1 MVRTSRKSSS
11 RRSRRG
17 FTLVELMVA
26 IAVMALMALL
36 SWRGLDGMSRAQTQ
50 TQARSDEIL
59 VLQAGLAQW
68 KADLDAMADGPQI
81 TSLDWDGR
89 VLRITRSSSAG
100 AADGLRVVA
109 WTRRTGAGSSWL
121 RWQSPPMTTLSDWQA
136 YWAQASIWAQNAG
149 DEEKKREVAVFP
161 LDEWQIFYYRGG
173 AWSNPLSSDGTTA
186 AGPKSAIPDGVR
198 LVLTLAPTQPIGG
211 ILSVDWVRATVG
223 GGKS

>member
-1 MVRTSRKSSS
+1 MVCPPHQLSSPHAH
-11 RRSRRG
+11 RG

-36 SWRGLDGMSRAQTQ
+36 SWRGLDGMSRAQSQ

-89 VLRITRSSSAG
+89 VLRITRRGSAG
-100 AADGLRVVA
+100 AGDGLRVVA

-121 RWQSPPMTTLSDWQA
+121 RWQSPAITTLGDWQA

-149 DEEKKREVAVFP
+149 DEEKKREVVIVP
-161 LDEWQIFYYRGG
+161 LDEWQIFYFRGG
-173 AWSNPLSSDGTTA
+173 AWSNPLSSDGAT
-186 AGPKSAIPDGVR
+186 GPGSKAAIPDGVR
-198 LVLTLAPTQPIGG
+198 LVLTLPPTQAISGV
-211 ILSVDWVRATVG
+211 LSVDWVRATVG

>member
-89 VLRITRSSSAG
+89 VLRITRRSSAG

-136 YWAQASIWAQNAG
+136 YWA
-149 DEEKKREVAVFP
+149 
-161 LDEWQIFYYRGG
+161 
-173 AWSNPLSSDGTTA
+173 
-186 AGPKSAIPDGVR
+186 
-198 LVLTLAPTQPIGG
+198 
-211 ILSVDWVRATVG
+211 
-223 GGKS
+223 

>member
-11 RRSRRG
+11 RHSRRG

-36 SWRGLDGMSRAQTQ
+36 SWRGLDGMSRAQSQ

-89 VLRITRSSSAG
+89 VLRITRRGSAG
-100 AADGLRVVA
+100 AGDGLRVVA

-121 RWQSPPMTTLSDWQA
+121 RWQSPAITTLGDWQA

-149 DEEKKREVAVFP
+149 DEEKKREVVIVP
-161 LDEWQIFYYRGG
+161 LDEWQIFYFRGG
-173 AWSNPLSSDGTTA
+173 AWSNPLSSDGAT
-186 AGPKSAIPDGVR
+186 GPGSKAAIPDGVR
-198 LVLTLAPTQPIGG
+198 LVLTLPPTQAISGV
-211 ILSVDWVRATVG
+211 LSVDWVRATVG

>member
-89 VLRITRSSSAG
+89 VLRITRRSSAG

-121 RWQSPPMTTLSDWQA
+121 RWQSPPMTTLDDWQA
-136 YWAQASIWAQNAG
+136 YWGQASIWAQNAG

-161 LDEWQIFYYRGG
+161 LDEWQIFYFRGG
-173 AWSNPLSSDGTTA
+173 AWSNPLSSDDTTA

>member
-1 MVRTSRKSSS
+1 MVFTPGKSSS
-11 RRSRRG
+11 RYSHWG

-89 VLRITRSSSAG
+89 VLRITRGSSAG

-121 RWQSPPMTTLSDWQA
+121 RWQSPPMTTLDDWQA
-136 YWAQASIWAQNAG
+136 YWGQASIWAQNAG

-161 LDEWQIFYYRGG
+161 LDEWQIFYFRGG
-173 AWSNPLSSDGTTA
+173 AWSNPLSSDSTTA

>member
-11 RRSRRG
+11 RHSRRG

-89 VLRITRSSSAG
+89 VLRITRRGSAG

-121 RWQSPPMTTLSDWQA
+121 RWQSPPMTTLDDWQA
-136 YWAQASIWAQNAG
+136 YWGQASIWAQNAG

-161 LDEWQIFYYRGG
+161 LDEWQIFYFRGG
-173 AWSNPLSSDGTTA
+173 AWSNPLSSDGATA

>member
-1 MVRTSRKSSS
+1 MDRTPRQSSS
-11 RRSRRG
+11 PRSRRG

-36 SWRGLDGMSRAQTQ
+36 SWRGLDGMSRAQSQ

-89 VLRITRSSSAG
+89 VLRITRRGSAG

-109 WTRRTGAGSSWL
+109 WTRRAGAGSSWL
-121 RWQSPPMTTLSDWQA
+121 RWQSPAMTTLDDWQA
-136 YWAQASIWAQNAG
+136 QWAQASIWAQNAG
-149 DEEKKREVAVFP
+149 DEEKKREVVVVP
-161 LDEWQIFYYRGG
+161 LDDWQIYYFRGG
-173 AWSNPLSSDGTTA
+173 AWSNPLSSDGATA
-186 AGPKSAIPDGVR
+186 GGPKAAIPDGVR
-198 LVLTLAPTQPIGG
+198 LVLTLPPTQPISGV
-211 ILSVDWVRATVG
+211 LSIDWVRATVG

>member
-1 MVRTSRKSSS
+1 MVRISRPSSS
-11 RRSRRG
+11 PRTRLG

-81 TSLDWDGR
+81 SSLDWDGR
-89 VLRITRSSSAG
+89 VLRITRRGSAG

-121 RWQSPPMTTLSDWQA
+121 RWQSPAMTTLADWQS

-149 DEEKKREVAVFP
+149 DEEKKREVVVVP
-161 LDEWQIFYYRGG
+161 LDDWQIFYFRGG
-173 AWSNPLSSDGTTA
+173 AWSNPLSSDGATA
-186 AGPKSAIPDGVR
+186 SDAKTAIPDGVR
-198 LVLTLAPTQPIGG
+198 LVLTLPPTQPISGV
-211 ILSVDWVRATVG
+211 LSVDWVRATVG

>member
-1 MVRTSRKSSS
+1 MVFTPGKSSS
-11 RRSRRG
+11 RYSHWG

-50 TQARSDEIL
+50 TQARSNEIL

-161 LDEWQIFYYRGG
+161 LDEWQIFYFRGG

-198 LVLTLAPTQPIGG
+198 LVLTLPPTQPIGG